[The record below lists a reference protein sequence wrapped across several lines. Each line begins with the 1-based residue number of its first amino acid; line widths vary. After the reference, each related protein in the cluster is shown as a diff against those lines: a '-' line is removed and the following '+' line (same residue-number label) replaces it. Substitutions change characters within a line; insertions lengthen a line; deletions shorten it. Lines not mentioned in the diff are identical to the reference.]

1 MKKRILS
8 FFCACLLL
16 FAALS
21 SLGTFATEPESE
33 EEPTVEELVEL
44 AKEAEWCGTS
54 FWGAGAFHLFL
65 LARNNPD
72 APELKWA
79 KEEGLMTETF
89 EEKSAK
95 ELYGIN
101 LHTGNMV
108 ALGTAYEN
116 MPAAA
121 FPKEVTVESL
131 KKLYL
136 QYFAYDLHGIFT
148 CPVEGEHDMEKCFST
163 SFLTDSEGRLYST
176 PNAYEDTSFTE
187 KGSEEDFW
195 SSARITEQTENRIQ
209 MTLYGVNPEE
219 NFWTVEFRK
228 TVDGWRISGGTYFP
242 PAVIPT
248 PPETGDNT
256 PIFLTLTALSVLG
269 ICALAVTVG
278 KRKRR
283 R

>member
-1 MKKRILS
+1 MKKRIISLLCALLV
-8 FFCACLLL
+8 FFVTLVP
-16 FAALS
+16 
-21 SLGTFATEPESE
+21 LGAFATEPESE

-148 CPVEGEHDMEKCFST
+148 CPVEGEHDMEKCFSN
-163 SFLTDSEGRLYST
+163 SFLTDSEGRL
-176 PNAYEDTSFTE
+176 PCKPLWLCD
-187 KGSEEDFW
+187 
-195 SSARITEQTENRIQ
+195 
-209 MTLYGVNPEE
+209 P
-219 NFWTVEFRK
+219 
-228 TVDGWRISGGTYFP
+228 
-242 PAVIPT
+242 
-248 PPETGDNT
+248 
-256 PIFLTLTALSVLG
+256 
-269 ICALAVTVG
+269 
-278 KRKRR
+278 
-283 R
+283 